1 MICVAQ
7 CLDQSLSALIKQ
19 WDDYELPNDL
29 LKYVGSFCV
38 NNHDLSDG
46 HESRVVLEILTT
58 TLLKPHKLVGTAKGQ
73 VVTTNDLFSVTL

>member
-1 MICVAQ
+1 MNC
-7 CLDQSLSALIKQ
+7 
-19 WDDYELPNDL
+19 PNDL

-38 NNHDLSDG
+38 NNHDLSDS

-58 TLLKPHKLVGTAKGQ
+58 ILLKPHKLAGTAKGQ